1 MTQML
6 LALTRDVSPAMAACE
21 LTHLARVPI
30 DPAVAA
36 RQHREY
42 EEALE
47 RLGCRVEHV
56 APAPDL
62 PDSVFIEDTAVV
74 VDELAVMSRPGAES
88 RQGEVGG
95 VADALRRYRP
105 LAAITA
111 SGMLDGGDVLRV
123 GRVLYVGLSGRT
135 NDEGVAQLRRHLTPL
150 GYEVRSVHPTGCL
163 HLKTAVTAVSEHA
176 VLLNP
181 EWISPAAFDGLDVIA
196 IDPMEP
202 FAANVVRV
210 GSAVLTASAFPRTRR
225 ILEARGI
232 EVHVVDVSELAKAEG
247 AVTCCSI
254 LLSVDR

>member
-1 MTQML
+1 ML
-6 LALTRDVSPAMAACE
+6 LALTRDVSPAMASCE

-30 DPAVAA
+30 DPSVAA
-36 RQHREY
+36 SQHHQY
-42 EEALE
+42 EQALE
-47 RLGCRVEHV
+47 RLGCRVEQV
-56 APAPDL
+56 APAPAL

-88 RQGEVGG
+88 RRAEVEG

-111 SGMLDGGDVLRV
+111 PGTLDGGDVKRT
-123 GRVLYVGLSGRT
+123 GRVLYVGQSGRT
-135 NDEGVAQLRRHLTPL
+135 NEEGIEQLRAHLAPF
-150 GYEVRSVHPTGCL
+150 GYAVRAVRPTGCL
-163 HLKTAVTAVSEHA
+163 HLKTAVTAVSDSA

-181 EWISPAAFDGLDVIA
+181 EWISPAFFDGLDVIT

-210 GSAVLTASAFPRTRR
+210 GNAVLTASAFPRTRR
-225 ILEARGI
+225 ILEARGV

>member
-1 MTQML
+1 MI
-6 LALTRDVSPAMAACE
+6 LALTRNVSPAMASCE
-21 LTHLARVPI
+21 LTHLERVPI

-36 RQHREY
+36 RQHQRY
-42 EEALE
+42 EEALA

-56 APAPDL
+56 AAAPTL

-74 VDELAVMSRPGAES
+74 VDELAVMARPGAAS
-88 RQGEVGG
+88 RQAEVDG

-111 SGMLDGGDVLRV
+111 PGTLDGGDVLRV
-123 GRVLYVGLSGRT
+123 GRTVYVGQSGRT
-135 NDEGVAQLRRHLTPL
+135 NDDGIAQLRAHLAPY
-150 GYEVRSVHPTGCL
+150 GYEVRAVRPTGCL
-163 HLKTAVTAVSEHA
+163 HLKTAVTAVSDAA

-181 EWISPAAFDGLDVIA
+181 EWISPSLFDGFEVIA
-196 IDPMEP
+196 VDRSEP

-210 GSAVLTASAFPRTRR
+210 GSAILTASAFPGTRQV
-225 ILEARGI
+225 LEQHGV

-254 LLSVDR
+254 LLRVPA